1 MPLSN
6 IAFTYPYVLCLLILS
21 PIIWKFLRSQSLS
34 VELKKFPA
42 ISLIAKDK
50 SIDNTFENNSMLIVV
65 LRFLIF
71 LLLVTVLS
79 KPYYKNISNYNENKK
94 VLIILDNSWEAGMG
108 WGKKIENVKK
118 LVTSK
123 NSDNISYSLVTSS
136 KINDKNFNF
145 LNNKKSSEVFDFIE
159 SVKPNSWESDY
170 PSLFQLINKDLKK
183 YEDIYWFTEPSL
195 NESKKSFFLKIK
207 RQNLNIIKTPKNLM
221 PPLFFLKENS
231 KRGRYIFEIYDF
243 NKFYNEVLIDCYDI
257 KGRLITRKSIR
268 GTSSKDKEWYVT
280 EVTLEIP
287 EEFDNSI
294 AYFHLNNIKSS
305 TAKVVKTNKSEQKRI
320 GIIQPNYNKKISEF
334 DRANFYINTALKENH
349 NIIFG
354 NVNELITQK
363 ISLLF
368 SDDYDK
374 SFVSDEKTII
384 HWIKNGGTFVKFGGP
399 KLLDIMTKN
408 NKEKLFE
415 TFTLSKTPINLNHEL
430 SFRKELNFKEFRSDS
445 LFSGLKLSD
454 DIKIKKYLEIKKNR
468 AFKNIKHLAY
478 LENGAPLISSFSLGK
493 GNLIFFHLPVNAN
506 WSTFAFS
513 ILFVDILEK
522 INLYS
527 KGIKENAKIQSF
539 KPFKILDGLGDF
551 KEPNLNTMNFI
562 EKDSK
567 TEEFQIDY
575 KNPPGIYKSKFGI
588 YGLNISQK
596 IKGENFNNS
605 FTDNYSVKIFSKS
618 LEQNLIKNIIFV
630 ILFLFLLETII
641 LFNKRDILKIEFF
654 KSSIKLFNLSLVIF
668 IISSSTVFSENL
680 SDKINSTRLAY
691 VNTGSKEIDDITK
704 KGMVSISEYISSKT
718 SVILDYPEEIN
729 LDKDDIYFYPIL
741 YFPFINA
748 EKEVSMKKIV
758 KLQNFINNGGVIIF
772 DCKNNEKNFF
782 INDCLKDLLF
792 TFRDLDISNPFRLRK
807 KNIISRSFYLLN
819 DFPGLRNQD
828 VYVSLNNQTIN
839 DKVVSVIFG
848 INDWAGSWAKSQ
860 EGSESPIISEKENQ
874 RKISFRFGVNLV
886 IYSLTGN
893 YKSDQ
898 VHIPE
903 ILKRMQ

>member
-1 MPLSN
+1 
-6 IAFTYPYVLCLLILS
+6 
-21 PIIWKFLRSQSLS
+21 
-34 VELKKFPA
+34 
-42 ISLIAKDK
+42 
-50 SIDNTFENNSMLIVV
+50 
-65 LRFLIF
+65 
-71 LLLVTVLS
+71 
-79 KPYYKNISNYNENKK
+79 
-94 VLIILDNSWEAGMG
+94 
-108 WGKKIENVKK
+108 
-118 LVTSK
+118 
-123 NSDNISYSLVTSS
+123 
-136 KINDKNFNF
+136 
-145 LNNKKSSEVFDFIE
+145 
-159 SVKPNSWESDY
+159 
-170 PSLFQLINKDLKK
+170 
-183 YEDIYWFTEPSL
+183 
-195 NESKKSFFLKIK
+195 
-207 RQNLNIIKTPKNLM
+207 
-221 PPLFFLKENS
+221 
-231 KRGRYIFEIYDF
+231 
-243 NKFYNEVLIDCYDI
+243 
-257 KGRLITRKSIR
+257 
-268 GTSSKDKEWYVT
+268 
-280 EVTLEIP
+280 
-287 EEFDNSI
+287 
-294 AYFHLNNIKSS
+294 
-305 TAKVVKTNKSEQKRI
+305 
-320 GIIQPNYNKKISEF
+320 
-334 DRANFYINTALKENH
+334 
-349 NIIFG
+349 
-354 NVNELITQK
+354 
-363 ISLLF
+363 
-368 SDDYDK
+368 
-374 SFVSDEKTII
+374 
-384 HWIKNGGTFVKFGGP
+384 
-399 KLLDIMTKN
+399 
-408 NKEKLFE
+408 
-415 TFTLSKTPINLNHEL
+415 
-430 SFRKELNFKEFRSDS
+430 
-445 LFSGLKLSD
+445 
-454 DIKIKKYLEIKKNR
+454 
-468 AFKNIKHLAY
+468 
-478 LENGAPLISSFSLGK
+478 
-493 GNLIFFHLPVNAN
+493 
-506 WSTFAFS
+506 
-513 ILFVDILEK
+513 
-522 INLYS
+522 
-527 KGIKENAKIQSF
+527 
-539 KPFKILDGLGDF
+539 
-551 KEPNLNTMNFI
+551 MNFI

-567 TEEFQIDY
+567 TEKFQIDY

-618 LEQNLIKNIIFV
+618 LEQSLIKNIIFI

-668 IISSSTVFSENL
+668 IIFSSTVFSENL

-691 VNTGSKEIDDITK
+691 VKTGSKEIDDITK

-748 EKEVSMKKIV
+748 EKEISMKKIV